1 MRSFLRLAA
10 SLTILRLAAT
20 LFLLAC
26 TLTLTTA
33 RLAAQDAIDLRGLAA
48 FRAGDDE
55 VWRSKYIDESEGWSF
70 IPVPGAWERA
80 GFPLLDGFGW
90 YRIRFTLPPA
100 LRDDSLVLVMSAVDD
115 ADETYLNGTGIAR
128 TGAFPPAFRSE
139 LRSLRL
145 YPLPRYLR
153 EEHNLLA
160 IRVYDQADSGGITGS
175 IFRIIRARDIATV
188 LDEIVDEP
196 LRTPALYIT
205 SGAMVSAVSAAR
217 GGITWTR
224 PRLYAEI
231 EPGLASGSI
240 LSNLVLT
247 VERNGKVEPATA
259 GGTPAIGF
267 LDGTGIVR
275 LQFAGGLTADFLHPR
290 TTSIHALVVA
300 VEWDETGGIDDVG
313 ISATFD
319 RIAWTVREH
328 ASQTGHTRRKQF
340 VLVWHSCCDDLAARD
355 MESLLAD
362 RDAAGRPVWDP
373 AREHAAWDAVTARMR
388 FLPSL
393 FSADEQRVY
402 RRSVLALVQAQVRE
416 AGAGAGQIVD
426 AFTPMS
432 RARTHAR
439 DHLASCEALAEA
451 GLVEES
457 RAGLAF
463 IESAA
468 HGAYTFFAPR
478 GTTDYG
484 VGFPYLVSPAPYAG
498 SGAEYRWD
506 NQLDAVLRYDGMPAY
521 IRTVDALRRA
531 AVREG
536 RTTAEQAKIDSSF
549 IAARWEH
556 LRTRVADILLY
567 RRDDEGLMPTDASPF
582 GPGLSDA
589 PGIVTS
595 LHSAAALRIA
605 ARYARVMRD
614 DLRAFLYEEASA
626 RTVATVRTRLAAVM
640 QRASDSSL
648 TPAELALFHPLLA
661 DAVWLGLVDAGA
673 DEAHTMIDIVERGFA
688 IEDRPGMYNAQPDGD
703 WFTRQARPLITLRLA
718 RACAVVGMRERA
730 ETLFAVVT
738 ALALR
743 GDGLVPELVD
753 PVSRNWYGAL
763 PAIGGGAAEYVL
775 TAEVIARMRS
785 GAFDR

>member
-1 MRSFLRLAA
+1 MRPRPALLLRCACVLAVFA
-10 SLTILRLAAT
+10 
-20 LFLLAC
+20 
-26 TLTLTTA
+26 TTA
-33 RLAAQDAIDLRGLAA
+33 CAQETIDLRGLAA

-90 YRIRFTLPPA
+90 YRLRFTIPPSM
-100 LRDDSLVLVMSAVDD
+100 RDDSLLLVMSAVDD

-128 TGAFPPAFRSE
+128 TGAFPPLFRSE
-139 LRSLRL
+139 LRSLRI
-145 YPLPRYLR
+145 YPLPRHLR

-160 IRVYDQADSGGITGS
+160 IRVYDHADSGGITGS
-175 IFRIIRARDIATV
+175 IFRIIRARDIGRV
-188 LDEIVDEP
+188 LDEIVDDP
-196 LRTPALYIT
+196 FRPPALYIT
-205 SGAMVSAVSAAR
+205 NGAMVSAVSPVR
-217 GGITWTR
+217 GGIAWTR
-224 PRLYAEI
+224 PRLHAEI
-231 EPGLASGSI
+231 EPGLVSEPI

-247 VERNGKVEPATA
+247 VQRNGIVEPAAARGAPT
-259 GGTPAIGF
+259 IGF
-267 LDGTGIVR
+267 LDATGVVR
-275 LQFAGGLTADFLHPR
+275 MQYPGGMIAELHHPR
-290 TTSIHALVVA
+290 TSSIHALIVSVS
-300 VEWDETGGIDDVG
+300 WDEVEDLDDVG

-328 ASQTGHTRRKQF
+328 IEHTDGIHRKHF
-340 VLVWHSCCDDLAARD
+340 ILVWHSCCDELAERD
-355 MESLLAD
+355 MEALLAD
-362 RDAAGRPVWDP
+362 RDAEGRPVWDL
-373 AREHAAWDAVTARMR
+373 AREREVWDAVMQRMR

-393 FSADEQRVY
+393 FSTDEQFVY
-402 RRSVLALVQAQVRE
+402 RRSVLTLVQAQVRE

-439 DHLASCEALAEA
+439 DHLAACEALAEA
-451 GLVEES
+451 GLVDEA

-463 IESAA
+463 IEQAG
-468 HGAYTFFAPR
+468 HDAYTFFSPR

-484 VGFPYLVSPAPYAG
+484 VGYPYLISPAPYAG
-498 SGAEYRWD
+498 SGTEYRW
-506 NQLDAVLRYDGMPAY
+506 NNHLDADLRYDGMPAY
-521 IRTVDALRRA
+521 IRAVDALRRA

-536 RTTAEQAKIDSSF
+536 RTTAEQARIDSSF

-595 LHSAAALRIA
+595 LHAAAALRIS

-626 RTVATVRTRLAAVM
+626 RTVATVRTRLAGVM

-648 TPAELALFHPLLA
+648 TPLELTLFHPMLA
-661 DAVWLGLVDAGA
+661 DAVWLELVDATSE
-673 DEAHTMIDIVERGFA
+673 EARTMIDVVERGFA
-688 IEDRPGMYNAQPDGD
+688 IEDRQGFFNAQPDGD
-703 WFTRQARPLITLRLA
+703 WFTRQARPIITLRLA
-718 RACAVVGMRERA
+718 RACAVAGMSDCA
-730 ETLFAVVT
+730 ESLFTVIT
-738 ALALR
+738 AISAR
-743 GDGLVPELVD
+743 NNGLLPELID
-753 PVSRNWYGAL
+753 PVSKSWYGAL
-763 PAIGGGAAEYVL
+763 PSIGSGAAEYIL
-775 TAEVIARMRS
+775 TAETIARMRS
-785 GAFDR
+785 GAFER

>member
-1 MRSFLRLAA
+1 MRP
-10 SLTILRLAAT
+10 
-20 LFLLAC
+20 
-26 TLTLTTA
+26 TA
-33 RLAAQDAIDLRGLAA
+33 RLAALLAFLACTLAPCITPLAAQDFIDLRGLAA

-90 YRIRFTLPPA
+90 YRIRFTLPPS

-128 TGAFPPAFRSE
+128 TGAFPPGFRSE

-160 IRVYDQADSGGITGS
+160 IRVYDHADSGGITGS
-175 IFRIIRARDIATV
+175 IFRIIRARDISSV

-196 LRTPALYIT
+196 LRTPNLYIT

-217 GGITWTR
+217 GGIAWTR
-224 PRLYAEI
+224 PRLYSEI
-231 EPGLASGSI
+231 EPGLASEQI

-247 VERNGKVEPATA
+247 VERNGKVEPATT
-259 GGTPAIGF
+259 GGAPARRF
-267 LDGTGIVR
+267 LDATGIVR
-275 LQFAGGLTADFLHPR
+275 LTFPNGLTADFLHPR
-290 TTSIHALVVA
+290 TISIHALVVA
-300 VEWDETGGIDDVG
+300 VEWDATGGIDDVG

-328 ASQTGHTRRKQF
+328 ASHTGTIHRKQF
-340 VLVWHSCCDDLAARD
+340 VLVWHSCCDELAVRD
-355 MESLLAD
+355 MEALLAD
-362 RDAAGRPVWDP
+362 RDAGGRTAWDV
-373 AREHAAWDAVTARMR
+373 AREQAAWDAVTARMR

-393 FSADEQRVY
+393 FNADEQHVY
-402 RRSVLALVQAQVRE
+402 RRSALALVQAQVRE

-439 DHLASCEALAEA
+439 DHLTACEALAEA
-451 GLVEES
+451 GLVDEAG
-457 RAGLAF
+457 AGLAF

-468 HGAYTFFAPR
+468 HGAYTFFSPR

-498 SGAEYRWD
+498 SGAEYRWN
-506 NQLDAVLRYDGMPAY
+506 NQLDADLRYDGMPAY

-536 RTTAEQAKIDSSF
+536 RTTAEQARIDSSF

-567 RRDDEGLMPTDASPF
+567 RRDDDGLMPTDASPF
-582 GPGLSDA
+582 GPGLSA
-589 PGIVTS
+589 TPGIVTS
-595 LHSAAALRIA
+595 LHAAAALRIA

-626 RTVATVRTRLAAVM
+626 RTLETVRARVTSVM

-648 TPAELALFHPLLA
+648 TTAELALFHPLLA
-661 DAVWLGLVDAGA
+661 DAVWLGLVDAES
-673 DEAHTMIDIVERGFA
+673 DEARTMFDIVERGFA
-688 IEDRPGMYNAQPDGD
+688 IDDRSGMYNAQPDGD

-718 RACAVVGMRERA
+718 RAYAVAGMRARA
-730 ETLFAVVT
+730 EALFGVVT

-743 GDGLVPELVD
+743 GDGLLPELVD
-753 PVSRNWYGAL
+753 PVSLNWYGAL
-763 PAIGGGAAEYVL
+763 PAIGSGAAEYVL